1 MTQTDAYCRSCPR
14 NKLPY
19 NGKELQHD
27 VIAGQKLDW
36 YDYGARMYDAAIGR
50 WHVVD
55 PLAEKYA
62 PISPYAYVANNP
74 IKYID
79 PDGREVRVPKEY
91 QEQFRNDLQ
100 NVFGDKTNMLSFN
113 DNGTLQLDGKTKDF
127 TKGMTKD
134 QKEAFKGLNKAMSD
148 KKVTTLVYA
157 DNYNITVGNEIKS
170 VDIVQEYG
178 GGLYSKT
185 DNLIVIAPSVASVDV
200 TLDQIQIT
208 ANGLGFPTQNVQQ
221 NTTSTLFHEIGERN
235 TTNINFRG
243 AVIDFENYARRVI
256 GLPVRPYDL
265 NHSKT
270 IKTNYTK

>member
-1 MTQTDAYCRSCPR
+1 M
-14 NKLPY
+14 
-19 NGKELQHD
+19 
-27 VIAGQKLDW
+27 
-36 YDYGARMYDAAIGR
+36 
-50 WHVVD
+50 
-55 PLAEKYA
+55 AEKYYS
-62 PISPYAYVANNP
+62 ILPYVYVANNP
-74 IKYID
+74 VRFID
-79 PDGREVRVPKEY
+79 PDGREVRVAKEY

-100 NVFGDKTNMLSFN
+100 NVFGDRTNMLSFN
-113 DNGTLQLDGKTKDF
+113 DNGTLQFDGKAKDF
-127 TKGMTKD
+127 TKGMTKN

-148 KKVTTLVYA
+148 KQVTSVVYA
-157 DNYNITVGNEIKS
+157 DNYDITVGNEVKS

-185 DNLIVIAPSVASVDV
+185 DNLIVIAPSVGSVDV

-208 ANGLGFPTQNVQQ
+208 ADGLGFPTQNVQQ

-256 GLPVRPYDL
+256 RLPVRPYDL